1 MLSRREL
8 GLLLG
13 VSLVPAPACEPDTPG
28 AACSIVLDVEEDRA
42 LVVVWSATATEMSV
56 TAATMDGRVA
66 GRWQATFGASGLAV
80 VDARGLSPAT
90 SYLIAIGLDD
100 GRVLAPHVIV
110 TAPRAD
116 DPRPVR
122 LAWSADI
129 DPDPAYDSP
138 IFETLAD
145 QAAEVFV
152 SLGDWPYADNPPF
165 PETLDQYRERHV
177 MARSAAK
184 LQRWLHGTSV
194 RAILDDHEVRN
205 DWDAGTYAAD
215 TARHVVA
222 LQAWDEHFPRRPFAS
237 PPVRYQRWR
246 WGAHVECFLLDTRS
260 HRSASADVD
269 DATKTML
276 GAGQRAWLLDGLAAS
291 TAAFKLVFTSVP
303 LDFGH
308 GVDHWAG
315 YRTERAAIFDAIA
328 AAGVTGVLFLSADQ
342 HWFAAHEH
350 AGGAR
355 ELQVGPLARAPAP
368 LPDLRPGVLARSAEY
383 SFGVLDVST
392 AGLRV
397 RALGATGNVLWDETF
412 TPELLT
418 LRRS

>member
-1 MLSRREL
+1 
-8 GLLLG
+8 
-13 VSLVPAPACEPDTPG
+13 
-28 AACSIVLDVEEDRA
+28 
-42 LVVVWSATATEMSV
+42 
-56 TAATMDGRVA
+56 
-66 GRWQATFGASGLAV
+66 
-80 VDARGLSPAT
+80 
-90 SYLIAIGLDD
+90 D
-100 GRVLAPHVIV
+100 GRVLSPHVIV

-152 SLGDWPYADNPPF
+152 SLGDWPYADNPPL
-165 PETLDQYRERHV
+165 PETLAEYRERHV
-177 MARSAAK
+177 WARSAAK

-215 TARHVVA
+215 TARHVAA
-222 LQAWDEHFPRRPFAS
+222 LQAWDEHFPRRGA
-237 PPVRYQRWR
+237 PVRYQRWR
-246 WGAHVECFLLDTRS
+246 WGAHVEAFLLDTRS

-269 DATKTML
+269 DAAKTML
-276 GAGQRAWLLDGLAAS
+276 GAAQRAWLQGGLAAS
-291 TAAFKLVFTSVP
+291 TATFKLVFTTVP

-315 YRTERAAIFDAIA
+315 YRTERDAILDAIA
-328 AAGVTGVLFLSADQ
+328 DAAVPGVLFLSADQ
-342 HWFAAHEH
+342 HWFAAQAHRH
-350 AGGAR
+350 GAR
-355 ELQVGPLARAPAP
+355 AP
-368 LPDLRPGVLARSAEY
+368 LPDHRPGVLARAAEY
-383 SFGVLDVST
+383 NFGLLDAS
-392 AGLRV
+392 ADGLRV
-397 RALGATGNVLWDETF
+397 RALGATGNVLWDETY
-412 TPELLT
+412 TPEQLT